1 MLRSDAQEADTRVMR
16 PGSTPPKAGGP
27 RLVLVVEDEP
37 GIRNPLE
44 QFLQMRGFAVVC
56 ADSVQGALELLSAR
70 RPDAA
75 IVDLC
80 LKQGSGRD
88 VIVKIPAR
96 VPVIIFSGMR
106 AESSE
111 LERLRPRTRI
121 VEKPYSLTM
130 LLEQLEEMLSRS
142 ENALPKG

>member
-1 MLRSDAQEADTRVMR
+1 MLTSNRAQTDT
-16 PGSTPPKAGGP
+16 AGMTRP

-44 QFLQMRGFAVVC
+44 QFLQMRGFAVAC
-56 ADSVQGALELLSAR
+56 ADSVQGALDVLNAR

-142 ENALPKG
+142 ENVLTQS

>member
-1 MLRSDAQEADTRVMR
+1 MSSSSAASR
-16 PGSTPPKAGGP
+16 AGRR
-27 RLVLVVEDEP
+27 RLVLVVEDEA

-44 QFLQMRGFAVVC
+44 QFLQMRGFAVAS
-56 ADSVQGALELLSAR
+56 ADSVQGALDLLYGR

-88 VIVKIPAR
+88 VIVKIPPK

-142 ENALPKG
+142 EDVLSES

>member
-1 MLRSDAQEADTRVMR
+1 MSR
-16 PGSTPPKAGGP
+16 P
-27 RLVLVVEDEP
+27 LVLVVEDEA

-44 QFLQMRGFAVVC
+44 QFLQMRGYAVVSS
-56 ADSVQGALELLSAR
+56 DSVPESLDLLR
-70 RPDAA
+70 VHRPQAA
-75 IVDLC
+75 IVDLG

-88 VIVKIPAR
+88 VIVKIPPR

-106 AESSE
+106 AESSG

-130 LLEQLEEMLSRS
+130 LVEQLDEMLGRL
-142 ENALPKG
+142 ENILAEG

>member
-1 MLRSDAQEADTRVMR
+1 VLTSDDAEADTRGMSQTSTS
-16 PGSTPPKAGGP
+16 PGTGRT
-27 RLVLVVEDEP
+27 RLVLVVEDEA

-44 QFLQMRGFAVVC
+44 QFLQMRGFTVAC
-56 ADSVQGALELLSAR
+56 ADSVESALDLLHAR

-88 VIVKIPAR
+88 VIVKIPPR

-142 ENALPKG
+142 ENVLSES

>member
-1 MLRSDAQEADTRVMR
+1 MLRSDCARTDTAGMSR
-16 PGSTPPKAGGP
+16 P
-27 RLVLVVEDEP
+27 LVLVAEDEQ

-44 QFLQMRGFAVVC
+44 QFLQMRGYEVMV
-56 ADSVQGALELLSAR
+56 ADSVQESLNLLSVR

-88 VIVKIPAR
+88 VIVKIPPR

-106 AESSE
+106 AESSQ
-111 LERLRPRTRI
+111 LERLRPRTRM

-130 LLEQLEEMLSRS
+130 LVEQLDEMMSRL
-142 ENALPKG
+142 EDVLT

>member
-1 MLRSDAQEADTRVMR
+1 MLTSDPVEADTGGMS
-16 PGSTPPKAGGP
+16 PSSTSLRAGRP

-44 QFLQMRGFAVVC
+44 QFLQMRGFAVAS
-56 ADSVQGALELLSAR
+56 ADSVQGALDLLSAR

-88 VIVKIPAR
+88 VIVKIPPR

-142 ENALPKG
+142 ENVLSES

>member
-1 MLRSDAQEADTRVMR
+1 MGRHT
-16 PGSTPPKAGGP
+16 
-27 RLVLVVEDEP
+27 RLVLVAEDEA
-37 GIRNPLE
+37 GIRNPLAA
-44 QFLQMRGFAVVC
+44 FLQLRGYAVVS
-56 ADSVQGALELLSAR
+56 ADSADGALDLLR
-70 RPDAA
+70 RYRPDAA

-88 VIVKIPAR
+88 VIVKVPAG

-130 LLEQLEEMLSRS
+130 LLEQLDEMLTRS
-142 ENALPKG
+142 EDVLAES